1 MFRVLLLA
9 IAATMLSGCAA
20 LSLFS
25 TTHEHHYENNP
36 DVNTRLAVLEA
47 KVDTLEKAIFPGRAG
62 EPVVAPALK

>member
-1 MFRVLLLA
+1 MFRFALLA

-47 KVDTLEKAIFPGRAG
+47 KVDTLEKAIFPGHAG
-62 EPVVAPALK
+62 EPVVAPGSK